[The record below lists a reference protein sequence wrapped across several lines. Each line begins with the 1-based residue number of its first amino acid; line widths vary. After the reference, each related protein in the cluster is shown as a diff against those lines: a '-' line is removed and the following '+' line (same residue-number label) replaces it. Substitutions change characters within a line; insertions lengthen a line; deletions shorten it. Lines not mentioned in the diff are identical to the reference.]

1 MALDHAHPR
10 GCAMAVGV
18 LWAGWGTT
26 AAPKDSCGPPQG
38 QPHSHTPQG
47 SINLVLGHRGPTS
60 CTIKWHV
67 GAVEC
72 WERTRG
78 SWERTQ
84 DCWERKCCQDRT
96 HASALECRETAR
108 GSWEENMGLVGEK
121 KPPGG
126 NNTCECCGVLGE
138 NKRQL
143 EENKGVLGEN
153 AARRNHT

>member
-1 MALDHAHPR
+1 M
-10 GCAMAVGV
+10 
-18 LWAGWGTT
+18 
-26 AAPKDSCGPPQG
+26 
-38 QPHSHTPQG
+38 
-47 SINLVLGHRGPTS
+47 GHRGPTS

-126 NNTCECCGVLGE
+126 NTCECRGVLGE

-143 EENKGVLGEN
+143 EENKGGAGRKCCQEKSHMI
-153 AARRNHT
+153 AAVCFTHTSYWPSHRR